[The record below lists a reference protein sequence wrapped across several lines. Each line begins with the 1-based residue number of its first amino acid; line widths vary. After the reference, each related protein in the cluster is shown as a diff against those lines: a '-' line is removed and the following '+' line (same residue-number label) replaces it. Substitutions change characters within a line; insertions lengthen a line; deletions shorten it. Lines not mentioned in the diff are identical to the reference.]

1 MIGVAD
7 LILPETNI
15 GEVSGSHTSFY
26 LSIAE
31 QSAKLSYFL
40 KVFSI
45 YLLVPGLAWYVVL
58 HADLLRHGR
67 SVITM
72 RSNRNR
78 TEEAGYIFLR
88 GRHSGSFFL
97 KIGAAGFYK
106 K

>member
-1 MIGVAD
+1 MGVVIGVAD

-15 GEVSGSHTSFY
+15 GEVSGSHRSFY
-26 LSIAE
+26 VAE

-67 SVITM
+67 SVTI
-72 RSNRNR
+72 RSNRSS
-78 TEEAGYIFLR
+78 TEDAGYIFLR

-97 KIGAAGFYK
+97 KIGAAGF
-106 K
+106 